1 MRPTEKLKSESNQ
14 NAYYV
19 PNISCSVQIK
29 TGIGPREEILATVS
43 NLLSCSSWS

>member
-29 TGIGPREEILATVS
+29 TGIGPRDDKQTMQVGK
-43 NLLSCSSWS
+43 